1 MNTFVFRGESAEL
14 RWGYHVAAT
23 VKDWTLTPQDV
34 SRFTVTARVV
44 SSDAYRVA
52 QRPIVFTVQRKAS
65 VWRWTVESLQI
76 AGETMTAS
84 LVLQE

>member
-1 MNTFVFRGESAEL
+1 MNTFVFRGNAAEL

-23 VKDWTLTPQDV
+23 LKDWTLTPQDA
-34 SRFTVTARVV
+34 SRCTVTAQVV
-44 SSDAYRVA
+44 SSDAYRVT
-52 QRPIVFTVQRKAS
+52 QRPIVFTVPRQAS

-76 AGETMTAS
+76 AGKSMSAS

>member
-23 VKDWTLTPQDV
+23 VKDWELTPQDS

-44 SSDAYRVA
+44 SSDAFRVT

-65 VWRWTVESLQI
+65 VWRWTVESLQFV
-76 AGETMTAS
+76 GETMSAS
-84 LVLQE
+84 IVLQE